1 MRDGPAIVRAIA
13 RREFAAYFAT
23 PLAYVFLCVFLIAAA
38 ACTFQLGGFYER
50 GQADLEPFFTFHP
63 WLYLLLVPA
72 VSMRTWAEERA
83 SGTLELLLTLPL
95 RRGAAVLGK
104 FLAGLAFLALALTLT
119 FPVWLTVNFLGD
131 PDNGAILAAYLG
143 SLALAAAFLA
153 VGSCLSALTQSQVVA
168 FVLTV
173 AVCFLLLLAGH
184 PLVLDAF
191 RPWAPAA
198 LVDGIAAMSFLT
210 HFQTI
215 ARGVIDLRDVLYFGA
230 TIGVALYA
238 TTLVLERIQVDR

>member
-1 MRDGPAIVRAIA
+1 MREWLAMVRAVC

-50 GQADLEPFFTFHP
+50 DQADLEPFFTFHP

-83 SGTLELLLTLPL
+83 TGSLELLLTLPL
-95 RRGAAVLGK
+95 GRGAAVIGK
-104 FLAGLAFLALALTLT
+104 FLAGFGFLALALALT
-119 FPVWLTVNFLGD
+119 FPIWLTVNYLGE
-131 PDNGAILAAYLG
+131 PDNGAILAACLG

-153 VGSCLSALTQSQVVA
+153 IGSCLSALTRSQVVA

-191 RPWAPAA
+191 RSWAPPM

-210 HFQTI
+210 HFEAI
-215 ARGVIDLRDVLYFGA
+215 SRGVIDLRDVLYFAA
-230 TIGVALYA
+230 TVGTSLYA
-238 TTLVLERIQVDR
+238 TTLVLEQAQVDP

>member
-1 MRDGPAIVRAIA
+1 MRNPLPIVRAIC

-23 PLAYVFLCVFLIAAA
+23 PLAYVFLFVFLTAAA
-38 ACTFQLGGFYER
+38 ACTFQLGALYER
-50 GQADLEPFFTFHP
+50 DQADLEPFFTFHP

-72 VSMRTWAEERA
+72 VSMRTWAEERS

-95 RRGAAVLGK
+95 TRAAAVIGK
-104 FLAGLAFLALALTLT
+104 YLAGLGFLALALVLT
-119 FPVWLTVNFLGD
+119 APVWLTVNYLGA

-153 VGSCLSALTQSQVVA
+153 VGSCLSALTRSQVVA

-210 HFQTI
+210 HFQAI

-230 TIGVALYA
+230 TIAASLYA
-238 TTLVLERIQVDR
+238 TTLLLEQAQVDG

>member
-1 MRDGPAIVRAIA
+1 
-13 RREFAAYFAT
+13 
-23 PLAYVFLCVFLIAAA
+23 
-38 ACTFQLGGFYER
+38 
-50 GQADLEPFFTFHP
+50 
-63 WLYLLLVPA
+63 
-72 VSMRTWAEERA
+72 MRTWAEERA

-104 FLAGLAFLALALTLT
+104 FLAGLGFLALALALT
-119 FPVWLTVNFLGD
+119 FPVWVTVNFLGD

-153 VGSCLSALTQSQVVA
+153 IGGCVSALTRSQVVA

-198 LVDGIAAMSFLT
+198 LVDGVAAMSFLT
-210 HFQTI
+210 HFQAI

-230 TIGVALYA
+230 TIGASLYA
-238 TTLVLERIQVDR
+238 TTLVLELVQVDR

>member
-1 MRDGPAIVRAIA
+1 MRDGTAIVRAIA
-13 RREFAAYFAT
+13 QREFAAYFAT

-104 FLAGLAFLALALTLT
+104 FLAGLAFLALALGLT
-119 FPVWLTVNFLGD
+119 FPVWLTVNFLGH

-143 SLALAAAFLA
+143 SLAMAAAFLA
-153 VGSCLSALTQSQVVA
+153 VGSCVSALTRSQVIA

-173 AVCFLLLLAGH
+173 SICFLLLLAGH

-210 HFQTI
+210 HFESI

-230 TIGVALYA
+230 TIGVSLYA
-238 TTLVLERIQVDR
+238 TTLVLEWIQVDR

>member
-104 FLAGLAFLALALTLT
+104 FLAGLAFLALALALT

-210 HFQTI
+210 HFQAI

>member
-1 MRDGPAIVRAIA
+1 MRDRLAIVRAIA

-38 ACTFQLGGFYER
+38 ACTFKLGGLYAR
-50 GQADLEPFFTFHP
+50 DQADLEPFFTFHP

-83 SGTLELLLTLPL
+83 SGTLELLLTLPVT
-95 RRGAAVLGK
+95 RAAAVLGK
-104 FLAGLAFLALALTLT
+104 FLAGLAFLALALALT
-119 FPVWLTVNFLGD
+119 FPVWLTVNYLGD
-131 PDNGAILAAYLG
+131 PDNGAIFAAYLG
-143 SLALAAAFLA
+143 SLALAAGFLA
-153 VGSCLSALTQSQVVA
+153 VGSCLSALTHSQVVA
-168 FVLTV
+168 FVLSV

-210 HFQTI
+210 HFHAI

-230 TIGVALYA
+230 TIGVSLYA
-238 TTLVLERIQVDR
+238 TTLVLEKIQVDR